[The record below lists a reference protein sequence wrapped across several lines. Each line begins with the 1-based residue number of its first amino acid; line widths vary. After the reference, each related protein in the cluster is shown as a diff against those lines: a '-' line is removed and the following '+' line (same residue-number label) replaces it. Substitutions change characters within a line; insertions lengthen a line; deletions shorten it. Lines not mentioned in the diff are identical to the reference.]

1 MKVQPCVGTTI
12 TRMVPGF
19 QRHWHDMLMPLRD
32 PQFLIGFT
40 PKTETEFYQFYLTV
54 ESVSYRVYMEL
65 TKLMGR
71 EQEVLLALQL

>member
-1 MKVQPCVGTTI
+1 
-12 TRMVPGF
+12 
-19 QRHWHDMLMPLRD
+19 MLMPLRD

-54 ESVSYRVYMEL
+54 ESGSYRVYMEL

-71 EQEVLLALQL
+71 EQEVLSALQL